1 MTHIHIKKPAFGAAT
16 LALAIA
22 GLGAAAS
29 ATGPQSADPDPGPSI
44 DPIPFA
50 EGERAEYRVKL
61 GAVSVGSGTME
72 ILGIEHIDGE
82 PTFHTRLHVKGGIP
96 LARVDTRMDSW
107 LDVDGLFS
115 RRFEQDQH
123 ELRFK
128 RHRIFDFY
136 PESRSF
142 RQRMSG
148 EVGSL
153 PTDRPLD
160 DVAFLYYA
168 RTLPLEPGDS
178 YTINRY
184 FKEDGNPVVLN
195 VLRRETIT
203 VPAGT
208 FNTIVVQ
215 PIIKTDGL
223 FGEGGEAEVYF
234 TDDDRRILVYLRS
247 SVPVVGSLSLSL
259 REYEAGDGAVTAGR

>member
-1 MTHIHIKKPAFGAAT
+1 MTSIYRRRSKLGAAVLLT
-16 LALAIA
+16 GLV
-22 GLGAAAS
+22 GLGAGAS
-29 ATGPQSADPDPGPSI
+29 AAAGPQSVGIDPGPSI
-44 DPIPFA
+44 SPLPFGP
-50 EGERAEYRVKL
+50 GEKAEYRVKL
-61 GAVSVGSGTME
+61 GALSVGSGTME
-72 ILGIEHIDGE
+72 ILGTEDVEGE
-82 PTFHTRLHVKGGIP
+82 ATFHTRLHVKGGIP

-123 ELRFK
+123 EIRFK

-153 PTDRPLD
+153 PTNRPLD
-160 DVAFLYYA
+160 DVSFLYYA

-208 FNTIVVQ
+208 FNTVVVQ
-215 PIIKTDGL
+215 PIIQTDGL

-234 TDDDRRILVYLRS
+234 TDDDRRILVHMRS
-247 SVPVVGSLSLSL
+247 SVPVVGSLTLSL
-259 REYEAGDGAVTAGR
+259 REYDPGS

>member
-1 MTHIHIKKPAFGAAT
+1 MIKVNINRPV
-16 LALAIA
+16 
-22 GLGAAAS
+22 LGAAGLAVAILGLGVGAS
-29 ATGPQSADPDPGPSI
+29 ATQSTGSDPGPSI
-44 DPIPFA
+44 DPVPFA
-50 EGERAEYRVKL
+50 AGEKAEYRVKL
-61 GAVSVGSGTME
+61 GALSVGSGTME
-72 ILGIEHIDGE
+72 ILGIEDVDGE
-82 PTFHTRLHVKGGIP
+82 ATFHTRLHVKGGIP

-107 LDVDGLFS
+107 VDVDGLFS
-115 RRFEQDQH
+115 RRFEQDQK
-123 ELRFK
+123 ELRFE

-148 EVGSL
+148 EVGNL

-160 DVAFLYYA
+160 DVSFLYYA

-208 FNTIVVQ
+208 FNTVVVQ

-234 TDDDRRILVYLRS
+234 TDDELRILVYLRS
-247 SVPVVGSLSLSL
+247 NVPIVGSLSLSL
-259 REYEAGDGAVTAGR
+259 REYQAGGDVTSQR